1 LEGLGEGTTTVVM
14 DPEGGEGSNS
24 VGGGGPVVGI
34 GMDASV
40 TKILRDPSL
49 CLVQTTDFFYP
60 LVDDPY
66 LQGKES
72 VS

>member
-1 LEGLGEGTTTVVM
+1 MM
-14 DPEGGEGSNS
+14 DPEGGEGSS
-24 VGGGGPVVGI
+24 VVGPVVGI

-40 TKILRDPSL
+40 TRILRDPSL

-66 LQGKES
+66 MQGKES
-72 VS
+72 VG